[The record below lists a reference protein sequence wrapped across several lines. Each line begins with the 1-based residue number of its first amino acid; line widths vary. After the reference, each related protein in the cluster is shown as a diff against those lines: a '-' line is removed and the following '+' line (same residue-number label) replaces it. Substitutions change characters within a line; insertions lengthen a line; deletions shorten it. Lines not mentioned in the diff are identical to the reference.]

1 MQVDEKLYAEIKQY
15 CELNNLKIKPFIT
28 DLLRKAFNREKFGDG
43 PFQMRREPS
52 PPIIETEISGE
63 KKTVF
68 YEIDATPKKVI
79 ENSIPIINN
88 TEEVDEVKLEKKE
101 NLNKTK
107 KRKLN

>member
-15 CELNNLKIKPFIT
+15 CELNGLKIKPFIS

-43 PFQMRREPS
+43 PFQKRCEII
-52 PPIIETEISGE
+52 PPINESEVKEE
-63 KKTVF
+63 KKTGT
-68 YEIDATPKKVI
+68 YEINTTVEIKNEPT
-79 ENSIPIINN
+79 IPIINN
-88 TEEVDEVKLEKKE
+88 KVENDEIKIEKKE